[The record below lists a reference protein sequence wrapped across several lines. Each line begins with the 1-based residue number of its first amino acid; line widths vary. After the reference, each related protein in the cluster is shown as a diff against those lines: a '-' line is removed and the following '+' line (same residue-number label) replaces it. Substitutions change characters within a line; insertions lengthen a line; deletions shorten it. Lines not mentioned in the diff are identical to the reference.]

1 MLTEH
6 NADINIRNHFG
17 MSPLHVAANRT
28 TSTNRNHVNTNSS
41 WEKPGYG
48 TTKGTVEGTRLLLK
62 HGAIQDAEDNEGM
75 TPLLLALKH
84 GCHDTATC
92 LKDGEMEHP
101 HIFGRSDGY
110 IGSLPVYYRYVQ
122 LLSLRI
128 CSNALFS
135 IPVFILS
142 HIRFHPTYC

>member
-28 TSTNRNHVNTNSS
+28 TSTNRNRVNTNSS

-75 TPLLLALKH
+75 TPKMTPLLLALKH
-84 GCHDTATC
+84 EC
-92 LKDGEMEHP
+92 
-101 HIFGRSDGY
+101 F
-110 IGSLPVYYRYVQ
+110 
-122 LLSLRI
+122 
-128 CSNALFS
+128 F
-135 IPVFILS
+135 FFF
-142 HIRFHPTYC
+142 RFHFGAPVVQNRM